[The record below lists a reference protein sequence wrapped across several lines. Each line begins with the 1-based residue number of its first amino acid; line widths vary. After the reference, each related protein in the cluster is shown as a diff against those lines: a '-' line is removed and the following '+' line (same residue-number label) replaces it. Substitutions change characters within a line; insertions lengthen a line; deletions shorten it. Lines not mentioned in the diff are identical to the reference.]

1 MQIQV
6 DIGFNDLVE
15 IVKNLPKDKLLQ
27 LKKEL
32 EDKPV
37 KVKDQ
42 FRDFLINGPTLSDEQ
57 VKTMGE
63 ARKAINKWRTK
74 ES

>member
-32 EDKPV
+32 EEKPLTERDK
-37 KVKDQ
+37 
-42 FRDFLINGPTLSDEQ
+42 FRDLLLNGPTLSDEQ
-57 VKTMGE
+57 IKTMKE
-63 ARKAINKWRTK
+63 TREAINKWRTK
-74 ES
+74 

>member
-32 EDKPV
+32 EDKPSTL
-37 KVKDQ
+37 KRDQ
-42 FRDFLINGPTLSDEQ
+42 FRALLLSGPTLSDEQ
-57 VKTMGE
+57 IKTME
-63 ARKAINKWRTK
+63 DIRKAVNKWRTK
-74 ES
+74 